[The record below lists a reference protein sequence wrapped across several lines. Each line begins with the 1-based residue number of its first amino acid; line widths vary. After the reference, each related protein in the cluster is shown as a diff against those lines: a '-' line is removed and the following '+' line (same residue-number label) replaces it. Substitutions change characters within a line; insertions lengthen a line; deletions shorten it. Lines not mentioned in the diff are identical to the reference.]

1 MPSEEPLRV
10 GETLHLGKAD
20 WVYGDR
26 AMRVRV
32 SDIRYGHDDP
42 HSPVIGILATV
53 VGAGRD
59 GRMVS
64 IAVYKSALTH
74 TGVREAQRRH
84 ANGVDPEL

>member
-1 MPSEEPLRV
+1 MPDELLRV
-10 GETLHLGKAD
+10 GDNLRLGKAD

-42 HSPVIGILATV
+42 SSPVIGILATV
-53 VGAGRD
+53 TGAGRD

-64 IAVYKSALTH
+64 IAVYKSALTRP
-74 TGVREAQRRH
+74 GVHEPNRRS
-84 ANGVDPEL
+84 ANSVDPEI

>member
-1 MPSEEPLRV
+1 MPDELLRV
-10 GETLHLGKAD
+10 GDNLRLGKAD

-42 HSPVIGILATV
+42 NSPVIGILATV
-53 VGAGRD
+53 TGAGRD

-64 IAVYKSALTH
+64 IAVYKSALTRP
-74 TGVREAQRRH
+74 GVREPNRRS
-84 ANGVDPEL
+84 ANSVDPEI